1 MIMIKGI
8 FSRFLNPNQRAFKE
22 VEPLV
27 DEILAKEDE
36 YKDKDIK
43 VMREQVETI
52 RKELKELID
61 TIPPMA
67 RMPLAN
73 EEFKKYDSTEKK
85 IRDLL
90 QSNVVD
96 FFAMLREINRRKLGK
111 PHYPVQLKAATILAK
126 GHSLTELRTGEGKT
140 QVFHLPAALYGLTGR
155 GSHVITVNDYLARR
169 DGEYA
174 GHAFADLGI
183 SVGVIT
189 PQASYKFV
197 PDDQLKATKGADAQ
211 KERDNLDISK
221 LSDMKG
227 INLIECSKKEAYEQ
241 DVLYATNNE
250 VGFDYLRDNM
260 VFDIEE
266 RVQKELY
273 FCIVDE
279 ADSILID
286 EARTP
291 LIISAPAEA
300 SNDLYEKFAK
310 VVKNLKVDKHYNVDE
325 KVRSVTL
332 TDEGVEYVENL
343 LGVKNLWEDYRLAHH
358 LDNALKAE
366 VLYRVDD
373 DYLIKDGEILIVD
386 EFTGR
391 VLAGRRY
398 SEGLHQ
404 AIEAKESVEIKRES
418 KTMAT
423 ITFQNYFKLYKILSG
438 GSGTILTEAEEFYKI
453 YNLDSFEI
461 PTNQP
466 IIREDLTDKVYKD
479 RKAKFNAVAEA
490 IVEIHKTG
498 QPILVGTASIEDSE
512 YLSGILDKKNVEH
525 EVLNAKFHERE
536 ASIVANAGLKNAVT
550 VATNMAGRGTDIPLG
565 EGVTDLGGLYIIGTQ
580 RHEAR
585 RVDNQLRGRGGRQGD
600 PGITQFYT
608 ALDDEIMR
616 IQGGEI
622 VSKLMTA
629 TKLPDDMPIE
639 SKIIGR
645 SIETAQKK
653 MEGAHFD
660 TRKRVVDYDNVINQQ
675 REIFYLRRL
684 NILSLSADALNKDEK
699 EKSKEALETIR
710 LKIKDL
716 LTQEVEFLIN
726 EHFIEQRE
734 DKIDKIKLINDFA
747 DLAVDRDIIKSYE
760 KVSGTKL
767 AKKELTG
774 LESEFEKIGIAK
786 IKKILTDTV
795 DDLVE
800 TKFKDFDEALPEI
813 YKIVNLQI
821 MDQLWTD
828 HLDAM
833 GDLREGIGLRG
844 YAQRDPLVE
853 YKNEAYQLF
862 EKFINSINSQFAR
875 RILKIRAVAKPKEVK
890 KMETNS
896 DEIDEVSN
904 ETREMDTS
912 APKVNIQNSRV
923 LRELE
928 QAARKNLQTND
939 TTVGNTQ
946 SNKHIIKRNDPC
958 PCGSGLKYKKCGLI
972 NSPKHKGS

>member
-1 MIMIKGI
+1 MIKGI
-8 FSRFLNPNQRAFKE
+8 FSRFLNPNQRALKD

-27 DEILAKEDE
+27 EEILAKEDE
-36 YKDKDIK
+36 YKDKSIED
-43 VMREQVETI
+43 MRKQVNVI
-52 RKELKELID
+52 REELKELID

-73 EEFKKYDSTEKK
+73 EEFKKYESTEKK

-174 GHAFADLGI
+174 GHAFSDLGI

-197 PDDQLKATKGADAQ
+197 PDDQLKATKGEDAQ
-211 KERDNLDISK
+211 KERDSLDISK

-227 INLIECSKKEAYEQ
+227 INLMECSKKEAYEQ

-366 VLYRVDD
+366 VLYKVDD

-404 AIEAKESVEIKRES
+404 AIEAKEGVEIKRES

-423 ITFQNYFKLYKILSG
+423 ITFQNYFKLYKVLSG

-461 PTNQP
+461 PTNKP

-479 RKAKFNAVAEA
+479 RKAKFNAVAES

-565 EGVTDLGGLYIIGTQ
+565 DGVTDLGGLYIIGTQ

-684 NILSLSADALNKDEK
+684 NLLSLSADALNKDDK
-699 EKSKEALETIR
+699 EKSKEALEAIK

-716 LTQEVEFLIN
+716 LNQEVEFLIN
-726 EHFIEQRE
+726 EHFLEQRE

-747 DLAVDRDIIKSYE
+747 DLAVDRDLINAYE
-760 KVSGTKL
+760 KVSETKL
-767 AKKELTG
+767 SKKDLKS
-774 LESEFEKIGIAK
+774 LEVEFEKIGIAK
-786 IKKILTDTV
+786 IKKILTDTI
-795 DDLVE
+795 DELLE
-800 TKFKDFDEALPEI
+800 TKFKEFDEALPEI

-875 RILKIRAVAKPKEVK
+875 RILKIRAVAKPKVEK
-890 KMETNS
+890 KMLTNS
-896 DEIDEVSN
+896 EEIDEVSN
-904 ETREMDTS
+904 ETREMETS
-912 APKVNIQNSRV
+912 APKINVQNNRV

-928 QAARKNLQTND
+928 QAARKNIQTND
-939 TTVGNTQ
+939 TSREETKV
-946 SNKHIIKRNDPC
+946 NKHVIGRNDPC

-972 NSPKHKGS
+972 NSPKHKV

>member
-1 MIMIKGI
+1 MIKGI
-8 FSRFLNPNQRAFKE
+8 FSRFLNPNQRAIKE

-27 DEILAKEDE
+27 EEILAKEEE

-43 VMREQVETI
+43 EMRKMVNQM
-52 RKELKELID
+52 RKELKDLID

-85 IRDLL
+85 IRELL

-183 SVGVIT
+183 TVGVIT

-197 PDDQLKATKGADAQ
+197 PDEELKATKGESAQ
-211 KERDNLDISK
+211 KERDELDISK

-227 INLIECSKKEAYEQ
+227 VNLIECSKKEAYQQ

-266 RVQKELY
+266 RVQTELY

-300 SNDLYEKFAK
+300 SNDLYEKFAQ
-310 VVKNLKVDKHYNVDE
+310 VVKKLTLDKHYNVDE

-332 TDEGVEYVENL
+332 TDEGVEYVEKL
-343 LGVKNLWEDYRLAHH
+343 LGVQNLWEDYRLAHH

-366 VLYRVDD
+366 VLYKVDD

-404 AIEAKESVEIKRES
+404 AIEAKEGVEIKRES

-438 GSGTILTEAEEFYKI
+438 GSGTILTEAEEFFKI
-453 YNLDSFEI
+453 YNLDSYEI
-461 PTNQP
+461 PTNKP

-479 RKAKFNAVAEA
+479 RKAKFNAVAQA
-490 IVEIHKTG
+490 ISEIHKTG
-498 QPILVGTASIEDSE
+498 QPVLVGTASIEDSE
-512 YLSGILDKKNVEH
+512 YLSGILDKKNIEH

-536 ASIVANAGLKNAVT
+536 ASIVAKAGLKDAVT

-565 EGVTDLGGLYIIGTQ
+565 DGVTDLGGLYIIGTQ

-684 NILSLSADALNKDEK
+684 NLLSLSADALNKDEK
-699 EKSKEALETIR
+699 EKSKEAIETIK

-716 LTQEVEFLIN
+716 LNQEVEFLIN
-726 EHFIEQRE
+726 EHFLEQRE

-747 DLAVDRDIIKSYE
+747 DLAVDRDLISSYE
-760 KVSGTKL
+760 KVSETKL
-767 AKKELTG
+767 SKKDLKS
-774 LESEFEKIGIAK
+774 LEIEFEKIGIAK
-786 IKKILTDTV
+786 IKKILTDTI
-795 DDLVE
+795 DDLIE
-800 TKFKDFDEALPEI
+800 TKFKEFDEALPEI

-875 RILKIRAVAKPKEVK
+875 RILKIRAVAKPREEK

-896 DEIDEVSN
+896 EEIDEISN
-904 ETREMDTS
+904 ESREMEAST
-912 APKVNIQNSRV
+912 PKMNVQNSRV

-928 QAARKNLQTND
+928 QAARKNIQTND
-939 TTVGNTQ
+939 TAQEVTKV
-946 SNKHIIKRNDPC
+946 NKHVIGRNDPC

-972 NSPKHKGS
+972 HSPKHRV

>member
-1 MIMIKGI
+1 MIKGI
-8 FSRFLNPNQRAFKE
+8 FSRFLNPNQRAIKE

-27 DEILAKEDE
+27 EEILAKEDE
-36 YKDKDIK
+36 YKDKDISE
-43 VMREQVETI
+43 MRKQVEVI
-52 RKELKELID
+52 RAELKELID

-73 EEFKKYDSTEKK
+73 EEFKKYESTEKK

-174 GHAFADLGI
+174 GHAFSDLGI

-197 PDDQLKATKGADAQ
+197 PDDQLKATKGEDAQ
-211 KERDNLDISK
+211 KERDSLDISK

-227 INLIECSKKEAYEQ
+227 INLMECSKKEAYEQ

-366 VLYRVDD
+366 VLYKVDD

-404 AIEAKESVEIKRES
+404 AIEAKEGVEIKRES

-423 ITFQNYFKLYKILSG
+423 ITFQNYFKLYKVLSG

-461 PTNQP
+461 PTNKP

-479 RKAKFNAVAEA
+479 RKAKFNAVAES

-565 EGVTDLGGLYIIGTQ
+565 DGVTDLGGLYIIGTQ

-684 NILSLSADALNKDEK
+684 NLLSLSADALNKDDK
-699 EKSKEALETIR
+699 EKSKEALEAIK

-716 LTQEVEFLIN
+716 LNQEVEFLIN
-726 EHFIEQRE
+726 EHFLEQRE

-747 DLAVDRDIIKSYE
+747 DLAVDRDLINAYE
-760 KVSGTKL
+760 KVSETKL
-767 AKKELTG
+767 SKKDLKS
-774 LESEFEKIGIAK
+774 LEVEFEKIGIAK
-786 IKKILTDTV
+786 IKKILTDTI
-795 DDLVE
+795 DELLE
-800 TKFKDFDEALPEI
+800 TKFKEFDEALPEI

-875 RILKIRAVAKPKEVK
+875 RILKIRAVAKPREEK
-890 KMETNS
+890 KMLTNS
-896 DEIDEVSN
+896 EEIDEVSN
-904 ETREMDTS
+904 ETREMETS
-912 APKVNIQNSRV
+912 APKINVQNNRV

-928 QAARKNLQTND
+928 QAARKNIQTND
-939 TTVGNTQ
+939 TSREETKV
-946 SNKHIIKRNDPC
+946 NKHVIGRNDPC

-972 NSPKHKGS
+972 NSPKHKV

>member
-1 MIMIKGI
+1 MKKF
-8 FSRFLNPNQRAFKE
+8 FSKLFNPNIKAIKI
-22 VEPLV
+22 VEPVVQNVLNN
-27 DEILAKEDE
+27 EEE
-36 YKDKDIK
+36 YKGKSIEEMAERIK
-43 VMREQVETI
+43 EI
-52 RKELKELID
+52 RAELKEDID
-61 TIPPMA
+61 KIPAMA

-73 EEFKKYDSTEKK
+73 EEYKKYADIDKK
-85 IRDLL
+85 IQSKL
-90 QSNVVD
+90 QTHVVEV
-96 FFAMLREINRRKLGK
+96 FSILRELNRRKLGK
-111 PHYPVQLKAATILAK
+111 PHYPVQLTAAAILAK

-174 GHAFADLGI
+174 GHAFSDVGI

-197 PDDQLKATKGADAQ
+197 PDKELKAVKGEEAHNDRQ
-211 KERDNLDISK
+211 KLDVSK

-227 INLIECSKKEAYEQ
+227 INLIECPKKEAYEQ

-260 VFDIEE
+260 VYNIEE

-300 SNDLYEKFAK
+300 SNDLYQQFATI
-310 VVKNLKVDKHYNVDE
+310 VKKLKIEQHFNVDE
-325 KVRSVTL
+325 KTRSVTL
-332 TDEGVEYVENL
+332 TDEGVDYVEKL
-343 LGVKNLWEDYRLAHH
+343 MGVKNLWEDYRLAHH

-366 VLYRVDD
+366 VLYKKDD
-373 DYLIKDGEILIVD
+373 EYLIKDGEVLIVD

-404 AIEAKESVEIKRES
+404 AIEAKEGVEIKRES

-423 ITFQNYFKLYKILSG
+423 ITFQNYFKLYKVLTG
-438 GSGTILTEAEEFYKI
+438 GSGTIMTEAEEFYKI
-453 YNLDSFEI
+453 YGLDSFEI
-461 PTNQP
+461 PTNRD
-466 IIREDLTDKVYKD
+466 IIREDKTDKVYKN
-479 RKAKFNAVAEA
+479 RKSKFDAVAN
-490 IVEIHKTG
+490 EIEEINKNG

-512 YLSGILDKKNVEH
+512 YLSGILDKKKIEH
-525 EVLNAKFHERE
+525 EVLNAKFHDRE
-536 ASIVANAGLKNAVT
+536 AAIVAKAGEKDAVT

-565 EGVTDLGGLYIIGTQ
+565 DGVKELGGLYIIGTQ

-600 PGITQFYT
+600 PGVTQFFT

-616 IQGGEI
+616 IQDGEV
-622 VSKLMTA
+622 VSRLMTA
-629 TKLPDDMPIE
+629 TRLPDDMPIE

-645 SIETAQKK
+645 SIENAQKK
-653 MEGAHFD
+653 MEGSHFD
-660 TRKRVVDYDNVINQQ
+660 MRKRVVDYDNVINQQ

-684 NILSLSADALNKDEK
+684 NILKLSEEALDHEDIELK
-699 EKSKEALETIR
+699 EKATEEMKAKIIEMLE
-710 LKIKDL
+710 D
-716 LTQEVEFLIN
+716 EVEN
-726 EHFIEQRE
+726 MVNDHFIESRE
-734 DKIDKIKLINDFA
+734 DSIDREKLINDFA
-747 DLAVDRDIIKSYE
+747 DLAVDSDLISAFQKVYKDKIKENTKIKS
-760 KVSGTKL
+760 L
-767 AKKELTG
+767 QD
-774 LESEFEKIGIAK
+774 IGQVIAK
-786 IKKILTDTV
+786 HSIDEIKEM
-795 DDLVE
+795 LVE
-800 TKFKDFDEALPEI
+800 TIASLFEQKVGEYKEALPEI
-813 YKIVNLQI
+813 YKIVSLQI

-853 YKNEAYQLF
+853 YKNEAFVTF
-862 EKFINSINSQFAR
+862 EKFISSINSQFAR
-875 RILKIRAVAKPKEVK
+875 RILKIRAVSKAPEPKK
-890 KMETNS
+890 LKTNT
-896 DEIDEVSN
+896 DEIDDISEG
-904 ETREMDTS
+904 TREMATE
-912 APKVNIQNSRV
+912 KVLNVLKSKVQKNQNLST
-923 LRELE
+923 
-928 QAARKNLQTND
+928 NLGERTA
-939 TTVGNTQ
+939 TKIK
-946 SNKHIIKRNDPC
+946 KHEIGRNEPC

-972 NSPKHKGS
+972 NSPKHKV

>member
-1 MIMIKGI
+1 MIKGI
-8 FSRFLNPNQRAFKE
+8 FSRFLNPNQRALKD

-27 DEILAKEDE
+27 EEILAKEDE
-36 YKDKDIK
+36 YKDKSIED
-43 VMREQVETI
+43 MRKQVNVI
-52 RKELKELID
+52 REELKELID
-61 TIPPMA
+61 TIPAMA

-73 EEFKKYDSTEKK
+73 EEFKKYESTEKK
-85 IRDLL
+85 IQDLL

-174 GHAFADLGI
+174 GHAFSDLGI

-189 PQASYKFV
+189 PQASYKFI
-197 PDDQLKATKGADAQ
+197 PDDQLKATKGEDAQ

-227 INLIECSKKEAYEQ
+227 INLMECSKKEAYEQ

-366 VLYRVDD
+366 VLYKVDD

-404 AIEAKESVEIKRES
+404 AIEAKEGVEIKRES

-423 ITFQNYFKLYKILSG
+423 ITFQNYFKLYKVLSG

-461 PTNQP
+461 PTNKP

-479 RKAKFNAVAEA
+479 RKAKFNAVAES

-565 EGVTDLGGLYIIGTQ
+565 DGVTDLGGLYIIGTQ

-684 NILSLSADALNKDEK
+684 NLLSLSADALNKDDK
-699 EKSKEALETIR
+699 EKSKEALEAIK

-716 LTQEVEFLIN
+716 LNQEVEFLIN
-726 EHFIEQRE
+726 EHFLEQRE

-747 DLAVDRDIIKSYE
+747 DLAVDRDLINAYE
-760 KVSGTKL
+760 KVSETKL
-767 AKKELTG
+767 SKKDLKS
-774 LESEFEKIGIAK
+774 LEVEFEKIGIAK
-786 IKKILTDTV
+786 IKKILTDTI
-795 DDLVE
+795 DELLE
-800 TKFKDFDEALPEI
+800 TKFKEFDEALPEI

-875 RILKIRAVAKPKEVK
+875 RILKIRAVAKPREEK

-896 DEIDEVSN
+896 EEIDEISN
-904 ETREMDTS
+904 ETREMEAS
-912 APKVNIQNSRV
+912 APKVNVQNSRV

-928 QAARKNLQTND
+928 QAARKNIQTND
-939 TTVGNTQ
+939 TSREETKV
-946 SNKHIIKRNDPC
+946 NKHVIGRNDPC

-972 NSPKHKGS
+972 NSPKHNL

>member
-1 MIMIKGI
+1 MIKGI
-8 FSRFLNPNQRAFKE
+8 FSRFLNPNQRALKD

-27 DEILAKEDE
+27 EEILAKEDE
-36 YKDKDIK
+36 YKDKSIED
-43 VMREQVETI
+43 MRKQVNVI
-52 RKELKELID
+52 REELKELID
-61 TIPPMA
+61 TIPAMA

-73 EEFKKYDSTEKK
+73 EEFKKYESTEKK
-85 IRDLL
+85 VRDLL

-174 GHAFADLGI
+174 GHAFSDLGI

-189 PQASYKFV
+189 PQASYKFI
-197 PDDQLKATKGADAQ
+197 PDDQLKATKGEDAQ

-227 INLIECSKKEAYEQ
+227 INLMECSKKEAYEQ

-366 VLYRVDD
+366 VLYKVDD

-404 AIEAKESVEIKRES
+404 AIEAKEGVEIKRES

-423 ITFQNYFKLYKILSG
+423 ITFQNYFKLYKVLSG

-461 PTNQP
+461 PTNKP

-479 RKAKFNAVAEA
+479 RKAKFNAVAES

-565 EGVTDLGGLYIIGTQ
+565 DGVTDLGGLYIIGTQ

-684 NILSLSADALNKDEK
+684 NLLSLSADALNKDNK
-699 EKSKEALETIR
+699 EKSKEALEAIK

-716 LTQEVEFLIN
+716 LNQEVEFLIN
-726 EHFIEQRE
+726 EHFLEQRE

-747 DLAVDRDIIKSYE
+747 DLAVDRDLINAYE
-760 KVSGTKL
+760 KVSETKL
-767 AKKELTG
+767 SKKDLKS
-774 LESEFEKIGIAK
+774 LEVEFEKIGIAK
-786 IKKILTDTV
+786 IKKILTDTI
-795 DDLVE
+795 DELLE
-800 TKFKDFDEALPEI
+800 TKFKEFDEALPEI

-875 RILKIRAVAKPKEVK
+875 RILKIRAVAKPREEK

-896 DEIDEVSN
+896 EEIDEISN
-904 ETREMDTS
+904 ETREMEAS
-912 APKVNIQNSRV
+912 APKVNVQNSRV

-928 QAARKNLQTND
+928 QAARKNIQTND
-939 TTVGNTQ
+939 TSREETKV
-946 SNKHIIKRNDPC
+946 NKHVIGRNDPC

-972 NSPKHKGS
+972 NSPKHKL

>member
-1 MIMIKGI
+1 MKGF
-8 FSRFLNPNQRAFKE
+8 FSRFFNPNQNAIKKVAPT
-22 VEPLV
+22 VEQ
-27 DEILAKEDE
+27 ILAKESY
-36 YKDKDIK
+36 YKESSVEDMSKQVSK
-43 VMREQVETI
+43 MRE
-52 RKELKELID
+52 ELRGYID
-61 TIPPMA
+61 KIPVMA
-67 RMPLAN
+67 RMPLAT
-73 EEFKKYDSTEKK
+73 EEFKKYEDIEKQVHEK
-85 IRDLL
+85 L
-90 QSNVVD
+90 QSFVVD
-96 FFAMLREINRRKLGK
+96 LFAILREINRRKLGK
-111 PHYPVQLKAATILAK
+111 PHYSVQLTAATILAK

-174 GHAFADLGI
+174 GHAFSDIGI

-189 PQASYKFV
+189 PQASYKFI
-197 PDDQLKATKGADAQ
+197 PDNELKATKGEDAY
-211 KERDNLDISK
+211 KERQSLDISK

-227 INLIECSKKEAYEQ
+227 VNLIECPKKEAYQQ

-266 RVQKELY
+266 RVQTELY

-300 SNDLYEKFAK
+300 SNDLYQQFA
-310 VVKNLKVDKHYNVDE
+310 VIVKKLKVEKDFNIDE

-332 TDEGVEYVENL
+332 TDEGVDRVEKL
-343 LGVKNLWEDYRLAHH
+343 MGVKNLWEDYRLAHH

-366 VLYRVDD
+366 VLYKRDD
-373 DYLIKDGEILIVD
+373 DYLIKDGEVLIVD

-391 VLAGRRY
+391 VLEGRRY

-404 AIEAKESVEIKRES
+404 AIEAKEGVEIKRES

-423 ITFQNYFKLYKILSG
+423 ITFQNYFKLYKVLSG

-453 YNLDSFEI
+453 YGLDSFEI
-461 PTNQP
+461 PTNKP
-466 IIREDLTDKVYKD
+466 IIREDKTDKVYKN
-479 RKAKFNAVAEA
+479 RQSKFNAVTE
-490 IVEIHKTG
+490 EIKETHKTG

-512 YLSGILDKKNVEH
+512 YLSGLLDKQGVEH
-525 EVLNAKFHERE
+525 EVLNAKFHDRE
-536 ASIVANAGLKNAVT
+536 AVIVAKAGLKDSVT

-565 EGVTDLGGLYIIGTQ
+565 DGVTDLGGLFIIGTQ

-600 PGITQFYT
+600 PGITQFFT

-616 IQGGEI
+616 IQGGDV
-622 VSKLMTA
+622 VSKLMTM

-639 SKIIGR
+639 SKIIGK

-660 TRKRVVDYDNVINQQ
+660 MRKRVVDYDNVINQQ

-684 NILSLSADALNKDEK
+684 NILKLSTDALNKNDE
-699 EKSKEALETIR
+699 ELRNETLDVIKD
-710 LKIKDL
+710 KIKIL
-716 LTQEVEFLIN
+716 LDQEVEYIVN
-726 EHFIEQRE
+726 EHFLEQRE
-734 DKIDKIKLINDFA
+734 DNIDREKLLNDFA
-747 DLAVDRDIIKSYE
+747 DLAEDSDLLTAYNKITKSKLPKNDISKLLPEIRNKGIDEIKQLLKQIIQE
-760 KVSGTKL
+760 VL
-767 AKKELTG
+767 VKKI
-774 LESEFEKIGIAK
+774 SEF
-786 IKKILTDTV
+786 T
-795 DDLVE
+795 
-800 TKFKDFDEALPEI
+800 EALPEI

-828 HLDAM
+828 HLDAI

-853 YKNEAYQLF
+853 YKNEAF
-862 EKFINSINSQFAR
+862 IIFDKFINSINSQFAR
-875 RILKIRAVAKPKEVK
+875 RILKIRTVAKPRQIENTKQK
-890 KMETNS
+890 TNTE
-896 DEIDEVSN
+896 EIDDIS
-904 ETREMDTS
+904 TGDREMQ
-912 APKVNIQNSRV
+912 PNP
-923 LRELE
+923 E
-928 QAARKNLQTND
+928 QILNNLKQATQRQLQTNIGEKER
-939 TTVGNTQ
+939 TKV
-946 SNKHIIKRNDPC
+946 NKHVIRRNDPC

-972 NSPKHKGS
+972 NSPKHRV

>member
-1 MIMIKGI
+1 MIKGI
-8 FSRFLNPNQRAFKE
+8 FSRFLNPNQRALKD

-27 DEILAKEDE
+27 EEILAKEDE
-36 YKDKDIK
+36 YKDKSIED
-43 VMREQVETI
+43 MRKQVNVI
-52 RKELKELID
+52 REELKELID
-61 TIPPMA
+61 TIPAMA

-73 EEFKKYDSTEKK
+73 EEFKKYESTEKK
-85 IRDLL
+85 VRDLL

-174 GHAFADLGI
+174 GHAFSDLGI

-189 PQASYKFV
+189 PQASYKFI
-197 PDDQLKATKGADAQ
+197 PDDQLKATKGEDAQ

-227 INLIECSKKEAYEQ
+227 INLMECSKKEAYEQ

-366 VLYRVDD
+366 VLYKVDD

-404 AIEAKESVEIKRES
+404 AIEAKEGVEIKRES

-423 ITFQNYFKLYKILSG
+423 ITFQNYFKLYKVLSG

-461 PTNQP
+461 PTNKP

-479 RKAKFNAVAEA
+479 RKAKFNAVAES

-565 EGVTDLGGLYIIGTQ
+565 DGVTDLGGLYIIGTQ

-684 NILSLSADALNKDEK
+684 NLLSLSADALNKDDK
-699 EKSKEALETIR
+699 EKSKEALEAIK

-716 LTQEVEFLIN
+716 LNQEVEFLIN
-726 EHFIEQRE
+726 EHFLEQRE

-747 DLAVDRDIIKSYE
+747 DLAVDRDLINAYE
-760 KVSGTKL
+760 KVSETKL
-767 AKKELTG
+767 SKKDLKS
-774 LESEFEKIGIAK
+774 LEVEFEKIGIAK
-786 IKKILTDTV
+786 IKKILTDTI
-795 DDLVE
+795 DELLE
-800 TKFKDFDEALPEI
+800 TKFKEFDEALPEI

-875 RILKIRAVAKPKEVK
+875 RILKIRAVAKPREEK

-896 DEIDEVSN
+896 EEIDEISN
-904 ETREMDTS
+904 ETREMEAS
-912 APKVNIQNSRV
+912 APKVNVQNSRV
-923 LRELE
+923 LRELV
-928 QAARKNLQTND
+928 QAARKNIQTND
-939 TTVGNTQ
+939 TSREETKV
-946 SNKHIIKRNDPC
+946 NKHVIGRNDPC

-972 NSPKHKGS
+972 NSPKHKL

>member
-1 MIMIKGI
+1 MKGI
-8 FSRFLNPNQRAFKE
+8 FSRFLNPNQGAIKK
-22 VEPLV
+22 VEPTV
-27 DEILAKEDE
+27 EQILSKESH
-36 YKDKDIK
+36 YKDISVEEMSKQ
-43 VMREQVETI
+43 VAAMRE
-52 RKELKELID
+52 ELKEYIEK
-61 TIPPMA
+61 IPVMA

-73 EEFKKYDSTEKK
+73 EEFKKYEHIEKQIHEK
-85 IRDLL
+85 L
-90 QSNVVD
+90 QSFVVD
-96 FFAMLREINRRKLGK
+96 LFAILREINRRKLGK
-111 PHYPVQLKAATILAK
+111 PHYPVQLTAAAILAK

-174 GHAFADLGI
+174 GHAFSDIGI

-197 PDDQLKATKGADAQ
+197 PDSELKATKGEDAYA
-211 KERDNLDISK
+211 ERQTLDISR

-227 INLIECSKKEAYEQ
+227 VNLVECPKKEAYQQ

-266 RVQKELY
+266 RVQTELY

-300 SNDLYEKFAK
+300 SNDLYQQFAS
-310 VVKNLKVDKHYNVDE
+310 VVKKLKIEKDFNVDE

-332 TDEGVEYVENL
+332 TDEGVDRVEKL
-343 LGVKNLWEDYRLAHH
+343 MGVKNLWEDYRLAHH

-366 VLYRVDD
+366 VLYKKDD
-373 DYLIKDGEILIVD
+373 DYLIKDGEVLIVD

-404 AIEAKESVEIKRES
+404 AIEAKEGVEIKRES

-423 ITFQNYFKLYKILSG
+423 ITFQNYFKLYKVLSG

-453 YNLDSFEI
+453 YGLDSFEI
-461 PTNQP
+461 PTNKS
-466 IIREDLTDKVYKD
+466 IIREDKTDKVYKT
-479 RKAKFNAVAEA
+479 RVAKFNAVTE
-490 IVEIHKTG
+490 EIEETHKTG

-512 YLSGILDKKNVEH
+512 YLSGLLDKKGIEH
-525 EVLNAKFHERE
+525 EVLNAKFHDRE
-536 ASIVANAGLKNAVT
+536 AAIVAKAGAKDAVT
-550 VATNMAGRGTDIPLG
+550 VATNMAGRGTDIPL
-565 EGVTDLGGLYIIGTQ
+565 EDGVTDLGGLFIIGTQ

-600 PGITQFYT
+600 PGVTQFFT

-616 IQGGEI
+616 IQGGEV

-629 TKLPDDMPIE
+629 TRLPDDMPIE

-660 TRKRVVDYDNVINQQ
+660 MRKRVVDYDNVINQQ

-684 NILSLSADALNKDEK
+684 NILKLSADALNKDDEK
-699 EKSKEALETIR
+699 LRGEALETIKN
-710 LKIKDL
+710 KIEKL
-716 LTQEVEFLIN
+716 LEQEVEYIVN
-726 EHFIEQRE
+726 EHFLEQRE
-734 DKIDKIKLINDFA
+734 DSIDREKLVNDFA
-747 DLAVDRDIIKSYE
+747 DLAVDSDLIAAFNKVADKKLHKNDIAKLLPEIQNMGIDEIKQVFKQTVKEVFSE
-760 KVSGTKL
+760 KVG
-767 AKKELTG
+767 
-774 LESEFEKIGIAK
+774 EFK
-786 IKKILTDTV
+786 
-795 DDLVE
+795 
-800 TKFKDFDEALPEI
+800 EALPEI

-828 HLDAM
+828 HLDAI

-853 YKNEAYQLF
+853 YKNEAF
-862 EKFINSINSQFAR
+862 VIFDKFINSINSQFAR
-875 RILKIRAVAKPKEVK
+875 RILKIRAVAKPREITK
-890 KMETNS
+890 KVETNT
-896 DEIDEVSN
+896 DEIDDIS
-904 ETREMDTS
+904 TGDREMQ
-912 APKVNIQNSRV
+912 PEKV
-923 LRELE
+923 LE
-928 QAARKNLQTND
+928 NLKQAAQKQLQTNS
-939 TTVGNTQ
+939 TEKEKTKV
-946 SNKHIIKRNDPC
+946 NKHVIRRNDPC

-972 NSPKHKGS
+972 NSPKHRV

>member
-1 MIMIKGI
+1 MIKGI
-8 FSRFLNPNQRAFKE
+8 FSRFLNPNQRAIKE

-27 DEILAKEDE
+27 EEILAKEDE
-36 YKDKDIK
+36 YKDKDISE
-43 VMREQVETI
+43 MRKQVEVI
-52 RKELKELID
+52 RAELKELID

-73 EEFKKYDSTEKK
+73 EEFKKYDTTEKK
-85 IRDLL
+85 VRDLL

-174 GHAFADLGI
+174 GHAFSDLGI

-197 PDDQLKATKGADAQ
+197 PDDQLKATKGEDAK
-211 KERDNLDISK
+211 KERDSLDISK

-227 INLIECSKKEAYEQ
+227 VNLMECSKKEAYEQ

-366 VLYRVDD
+366 VLYKVDD

-404 AIEAKESVEIKRES
+404 AIEAKEGVEIKRES

-453 YNLDSFEI
+453 YNLDSYEI

-490 IVEIHKTG
+490 ITEIHKSG
-498 QPILVGTASIEDSE
+498 QPVLVGTASIEDSE

-536 ASIVANAGLKNAVT
+536 ASIVANAGLKDAVT

-684 NILSLSADALNKDEK
+684 NLLSLSADALNKDDK
-699 EKSKEALETIR
+699 EKSKEALDTIK

-716 LTQEVEFLIN
+716 LNQEVEFIIN
-726 EHFIEQRE
+726 EHFLEQRE

-747 DLAVDRDIIKSYE
+747 DLAVDRDLIKSYE
-760 KVSGTKL
+760 KVSETKL
-767 AKKELTG
+767 SNKDLKS
-774 LESEFEKIGIAK
+774 LEVEFEKVGIAK
-786 IKKILTDTV
+786 IKRILTDTI
-795 DDLVE
+795 DDLLE
-800 TKFKDFDEALPEI
+800 TKYKEFDEALPEI

-875 RILKIRAVAKPKEVK
+875 RILKIRAVAKPREEK

-896 DEIDEVSN
+896 EEIDEISN
-904 ETREMDTS
+904 ETREMEAS
-912 APKVNIQNSRV
+912 APKVNVQNNRV

-928 QAARKNLQTND
+928 QAARKNIQTND
-939 TTVGNTQ
+939 TSREETKV
-946 SNKHIIKRNDPC
+946 NKHVIGRNDPC

-972 NSPKHKGS
+972 NSPKHKV

>member
-1 MIMIKGI
+1 MKGF
-8 FSRFLNPNQRAFKE
+8 FSRFFNPNQNAIKKVTPTVEQILSKE
-22 VEPLV
+22 SYYKESSVEDMSKQV
-27 DEILAKEDE
+27 SK
-36 YKDKDIK
+36 
-43 VMREQVETI
+43 MRG
-52 RKELKELID
+52 ELKEYID
-61 TIPPMA
+61 KIPVMA
-67 RMPLAN
+67 RMPLAT
-73 EEFKKYDSTEKK
+73 EEFKKYEDIEKQVHEK
-85 IRDLL
+85 L
-90 QSNVVD
+90 QSFVVD
-96 FFAMLREINRRKLGK
+96 LFAILREINRRKLGK
-111 PHYPVQLKAATILAK
+111 PHYPVQLTAATILAK

-174 GHAFADLGI
+174 GHAFSDIGI

-197 PDDQLKATKGADAQ
+197 PDNELKATKGEDAY
-211 KERDNLDISK
+211 KERQSLDISK

-227 INLIECSKKEAYEQ
+227 INLIECPKKEAYQQ

-266 RVQKELY
+266 RVQTELY

-300 SNDLYEKFAK
+300 SNDLYQQFA
-310 VVKNLKVDKHYNVDE
+310 VIVKKLKVEKDFNIDE

-332 TDEGVEYVENL
+332 TDEGVDRVEKL
-343 LGVKNLWEDYRLAHH
+343 MGVKNLWEDYRLAHH

-366 VLYRVDD
+366 VLYKKDD
-373 DYLIKDGEILIVD
+373 DYLIKDGEVLIVD

-391 VLAGRRY
+391 VLEGRRY

-404 AIEAKESVEIKRES
+404 AIEAKEGVEIKRES

-423 ITFQNYFKLYKILSG
+423 ITFQNYFKLYKVLSG

-453 YNLDSFEI
+453 YGLDSFEI
-461 PTNQP
+461 PTNKP
-466 IIREDLTDKVYKD
+466 IIREDKTDKVYKN
-479 RKAKFNAVAEA
+479 RQSKFNAVTE
-490 IVEIHKTG
+490 EIKETHKTG
-498 QPILVGTASIEDSE
+498 QPILIGTASIEDSE
-512 YLSGILDKKNVEH
+512 YLSGLLDKQGVEH
-525 EVLNAKFHERE
+525 EVLNAKFHDRE
-536 ASIVANAGLKNAVT
+536 AVIVAKAGLKNSVT

-565 EGVTDLGGLYIIGTQ
+565 DGVTDLGGLFIIGTQ

-600 PGITQFYT
+600 PGITQFFT

-616 IQGGEI
+616 IQGGDV
-622 VSKLMTA
+622 VSKLMTM

-639 SKIIGR
+639 SKIIGK

-660 TRKRVVDYDNVINQQ
+660 MRKRVVDYDNVINQQ

-684 NILSLSADALNKDEK
+684 NILKLSTDALNKNDEK
-699 EKSKEALETIR
+699 LRNETLDIIKD
-710 LKIKDL
+710 KIKIL
-716 LTQEVEFLIN
+716 LDQEVEYIVN
-726 EHFIEQRE
+726 EHFLEQRE
-734 DKIDKIKLINDFA
+734 DNIDREKLLNDFA
-747 DLAVDRDIIKSYE
+747 DLADDSELLTVYNKITKAKLPKNDISKLLPEIQNMGIDEIKQLFKQIIQE
-760 KVSGTKL
+760 VL
-767 AKKELTG
+767 V
-774 LESEFEKIGIAK
+774 
-786 IKKILTDTV
+786 KKIN
-795 DDLVE
+795 E
-800 TKFKDFDEALPEI
+800 FKEVLPEI

-828 HLDAM
+828 HLDAI

-853 YKNEAYQLF
+853 YKNEAF
-862 EKFINSINSQFAR
+862 IIFDKFINSINSQFAR
-875 RILKIRAVAKPKEVK
+875 RILKIRTIAKPRQIENTKQK
-890 KMETNS
+890 TNTE
-896 DEIDEVSN
+896 EIDDIS
-904 ETREMDTS
+904 TGDREMQ
-912 APKVNIQNSRV
+912 PNPEQV
-923 LRELE
+923 LNNLK
-928 QAARKNLQTND
+928 QATQRQLQTNIGEKEK
-939 TTVGNTQ
+939 TKV
-946 SNKHIIKRNDPC
+946 NKHIIGRNDPC

-972 NSPKHKGS
+972 NSPKHRV

>member
-1 MIMIKGI
+1 MIKGI
-8 FSRFLNPNQRAFKE
+8 FSRFLNPNQRAIKQ

-27 DEILAKEDE
+27 DEILVKEDE
-36 YKDKDIK
+36 YKNKDIDE
-43 VMREQVETI
+43 MRKQVEQMRTEI
-52 RKELKELID
+52 KKLID

-73 EEFKKYDSTEKK
+73 EEFKKYDAIEKQ

-90 QSNVVD
+90 QSYVID
-96 FFAMLREINRRKLGK
+96 LFAILREVNRRKLGK

-183 SVGVIT
+183 SVGIIT

-197 PDDQLKATKGADAQ
+197 PDDQLKATKGVDAQ
-211 KERDNLDISK
+211 KERENLDISK

-227 INLIECSKKEAYEQ
+227 VNLVECTKKEAYQQ

-300 SNDLYEKFAK
+300 SNDLYEKFAQI
-310 VVKNLKVDKHYNVDE
+310 VKNLKVDKHYNVDE

-332 TDEGVEYVENL
+332 TDEGVEYVEKL
-343 LGVKNLWEDYRLAHH
+343 LGVQNLWEDYRLAHH

-366 VLYRVDD
+366 VLYKVDD

-479 RKAKFNAVAEA
+479 KKAKFNAVSEA
-490 IVEIHKTG
+490 IAEIHKTG
-498 QPILVGTASIEDSE
+498 QPILIGTASIEDSE
-512 YLSGILDKKNVEH
+512 YLSGILDKKNIEH

-684 NILSLSADALNKDEK
+684 NLLSLSADALNKDDK
-699 EKSKEALETIR
+699 EKSKEALDTIK

-716 LTQEVEFLIN
+716 LNQEVEFLIN
-726 EHFIEQRE
+726 EHFLEQRE

-747 DLAVDRDIIKSYE
+747 DLAVDRDLIKSYE
-760 KVSGTKL
+760 K
-767 AKKELTG
+767 
-774 LESEFEKIGIAK
+774 ESELNED
-786 IKKILTDTV
+786 IK
-795 DDLVE
+795 
-800 TKFKDFDEALPEI
+800 
-813 YKIVNLQI
+813 
-821 MDQLWTD
+821 
-828 HLDAM
+828 
-833 GDLREGIGLRG
+833 
-844 YAQRDPLVE
+844 
-853 YKNEAYQLF
+853 
-862 EKFINSINSQFAR
+862 
-875 RILKIRAVAKPKEVK
+875 
-890 KMETNS
+890 
-896 DEIDEVSN
+896 
-904 ETREMDTS
+904 
-912 APKVNIQNSRV
+912 
-923 LRELE
+923 
-928 QAARKNLQTND
+928 
-939 TTVGNTQ
+939 
-946 SNKHIIKRNDPC
+946 
-958 PCGSGLKYKKCGLI
+958 
-972 NSPKHKGS
+972 

>member
-1 MIMIKGI
+1 MFKNLFSSFLDSNQKAIK
-8 FSRFLNPNQRAFKE
+8 SVKPT
-22 VEPLV
+22 V
-27 DEILAKEDE
+27 DAILQLESE
-36 YKDKDIK
+36 YKDKSVEDLKDEILK
-43 VMREQVETI
+43 MRESLQKKV
-52 RKELKELID
+52 KQ
-61 TIPPMA
+61 IPSEA
-67 RMPLAN
+67 RMPLAR
-73 EEFKKYDSTEKK
+73 EEFTKFEAIDKEIYEE
-85 IRDLL
+85 L
-90 QSNVVD
+90 QSYTVK
-96 FFAMLREINRRKLGK
+96 FFAILREYNRRKLGK
-111 PHYPVQLKAATILAK
+111 PHYPVQLTAAAILAK

-183 SVGVIT
+183 SVGIIT

-197 PDDQLKATKGADAQ
+197 RDDELKATKGEEAA
-211 KERDNLDISK
+211 KERESLDIAK
-221 LSDMKG
+221 MSDMKG
-227 INLIECSKKEAYEQ
+227 VNLVEVEKKEAYLQ

-260 VFDIEE
+260 VFDIKE
-266 RVQKELY
+266 RVQTELY

-300 SNDLYEKFAK
+300 SNDLYQQFATI
-310 VVKNLKVDKHYNVDE
+310 VKKLKPDSHYNLDE
-325 KVRSVTL
+325 KTKSVTL
-332 TDEGVEYVENL
+332 TDEGVDYVEKMMK
-343 LGVKNLWEDYRLAHH
+343 VKNLWEDYRLAHH

-366 VLYRVDD
+366 VLYRIDD
-373 DYLIKDGEILIVD
+373 EYIVKDGEVLIVD

-391 VLAGRRY
+391 VLAGRRF

-404 AIEAKESVEIKRES
+404 AIEAKEGVEIKRES

-423 ITFQNYFKLYKILSG
+423 ITFQNYFKIYKILSG
-438 GSGTILTEAEEFYKI
+438 GSGTIMTEAEEFYKI
-453 YNLDSFEI
+453 YGLDSFEI
-461 PTNQP
+461 PTNKP
-466 IIREDLTDKVYKD
+466 IIREDKTDKVYKT
-479 RKAKFNAVAEA
+479 REAKFNAVKE
-490 IVEIHKTG
+490 EIERINKTG

-512 YLSGILDKKNVEH
+512 YLSGLLDKIGIEH

-536 ASIVANAGLKNAVT
+536 AVIVANAGAKGAVT

-600 PGITQFYT
+600 PGVTQFFT

-616 IQGGEI
+616 MQGGEV
-622 VSKLMTA
+622 VSKLMSA

-639 SKIIGR
+639 SRIIGR

-660 TRKRVVDYDNVINQQ
+660 IRKRIVDYDNVINQQ
-675 REIFYLRRL
+675 REIFYQRRFNL
-684 NILSLSADALNKDEK
+684 LLISDNASSDDINLTEK
-699 EKSKEALETIR
+699 TKKEIEEKIQQN
-710 LKIKDL
+710 L
-716 LTQEVEFLIN
+716 LTEVDYIVN
-726 EHFIEQRE
+726 EHFIETR
-734 DKIDKIKLINDFA
+734 DDDIDKEKVVNDFA
-747 DLAVDRDIIKSYE
+747 DLAVDQEIVGAYSTANNKNVKSIKDIESDLQSKGVNDVKDSLKNSISELVKT
-760 KVSGTKL
+760 KVENFGDSL
-767 AKKELTG
+767 A
-774 LESEFEKIGIAK
+774 
-786 IKKILTDTV
+786 DV
-795 DDLVE
+795 
-800 TKFKDFDEALPEI
+800 
-813 YKIVNLQI
+813 YKIVYLQI

-853 YKNEAYQLF
+853 YKNEAFKLF
-862 EKFINSINSQFAR
+862 DGFISKINSQFAR
-875 RILKIRAVAKPKEVK
+875 RILKIRAVRRQEAPKQATNDEEIDELLTGDREMDETEVK
-890 KMETNS
+890 KEQKPQIVKEFEERKQRT
-896 DEIDEVSN
+896 IA
-904 ETREMDTS
+904 TS
-912 APKVNIQNSRV
+912 ASEPSSPK
-923 LRELE
+923 
-928 QAARKNLQTND
+928 
-939 TTVGNTQ
+939 Q
-946 SNKHIIKRNDPC
+946 STSKIGRNDPC

-972 NSPKHKGS
+972 NSPQHKA

>member
-1 MIMIKGI
+1 MKN
-8 FSRFLNPNQRAFKE
+8 FLSRFFNPNKNAIRKVEPIVEEILSKEDYYKDIPVEEMRKE
-22 VEPLV
+22 VE
-27 DEILAKEDE
+27 K
-36 YKDKDIK
+36 
-43 VMREQVETI
+43 M
-52 RKELKELID
+52 RKELGILIEK
-61 TIPPMA
+61 IPVVA
-67 RMPLAN
+67 RIPLAT
-73 EEFKKYDSTEKK
+73 EEFKKYKDIDNQVYEK
-85 IRDLL
+85 L
-90 QSNVVD
+90 QSYKVD
-96 FFAMLREINRRKLGK
+96 LFAMLREINRRKFGK
-111 PHYPVQLKAATILAK
+111 PHYKVQLIAATILAN
-126 GHSLTELRTGEGKT
+126 GHNLTELRTGEGKT
-140 QVFHLPAALYGLTGR
+140 QVFHLPAALYGLTNR

-183 SVGVIT
+183 TVGIIT
-189 PQASYKFV
+189 PDASYKFI
-197 PDDQLKATKGADAQ
+197 PDNELKATKGEQAV
-211 KERDNLDISK
+211 KEREGLDVAK

-227 INLIECSKKEAYEQ
+227 VNLVECSKQEAYKQ

-260 VFDIEE
+260 VFDINE
-266 RVQKELY
+266 RVQTELY

-300 SNDLYEKFAK
+300 SNDLYQQFAS
-310 VVKNLKVDKHYNVDE
+310 VVKKLKKDDDYNVDE
-325 KVRSVTL
+325 KLRSVTL
-332 TDEGVEYVENL
+332 TDEGVDKVEKL
-343 LGVKNLWEDYRLAHH
+343 MGIKNLWEDYRLAHH

-366 VLYRVDD
+366 VLYKKDV
-373 DYLIKDGEILIVD
+373 DYLTKDGEVLIVD

-404 AIEAKESVEIKRES
+404 AIEAKEGVEIKRES

-438 GSGTILTEAEEFYKI
+438 GSGTIMTEAEEFYKI

-461 PTNQP
+461 PTNKP
-466 IIREDLTDKVYKD
+466 IIREDRTDKVFKT
-479 RKAKFNAVAEA
+479 RKAKFNATVDQIIE
-490 IVEIHKTG
+490 VHKTG
-498 QPILVGTASIEDSE
+498 QPVLVGTASIEDSE
-512 YLSGILDKKNVEH
+512 YLSGLLDKQGIEH

-536 ASIVANAGLKNAVT
+536 ATIVAKAGNKSAVT

-565 EGVTDLGGLYIIGTQ
+565 EGVVDLGGLFIIGTQ

-600 PGITQFYT
+600 PGVSQFFT

-616 IQGGEI
+616 IQGGEV
-622 VSKLMTA
+622 VSRLMTA
-629 TKLPDDMPIE
+629 TKLPEDLPIE

-645 SIETAQKK
+645 TIETAQKK

-660 TRKRVVDYDNVINQQ
+660 IRKRVVDYDNVINQQ

-684 NILSLSADALNKDEK
+684 NILKLSGEASDNNDE
-699 EKSKEALETIR
+699 EKKKKAVI
-710 LKIKDL
+710 KIKKKISKLLEDEVDMIVEDHFSNQKNDKADL
-716 LTQEVEFLIN
+716 DQLI
-726 EHFIEQRE
+726 
-734 DKIDKIKLINDFA
+734 KDFA
-747 DLAVDRDIIKSYE
+747 DLANDSELITTFSKLTGKKASKSDILNLKSELEGLDIGGITKLLKNIIKE
-760 KVSGTKL
+760 VL
-767 AKKELTG
+767 NKK
-774 LESEFEKIGIAK
+774 
-786 IKKILTDTV
+786 
-795 DDLVE
+795 
-800 TKFKDFDEALPEI
+800 FDEFDKALPEI

-853 YKNEAYQLF
+853 YKNEAFIIF
-862 EKFINSINSQFAR
+862 EKFISTINSQFAR
-875 RILKIRAVAKPKEVK
+875 RILKIRAVAKQRQEN
-890 KMETNS
+890 EELATNEE
-896 DEIDEVSN
+896 EIEDVSTG
-904 ETREMDTS
+904 TREMLPEDS
-912 APKVNIQNSRV
+912 LVN
-923 LRELE
+923 LRKPNEA
-928 QAARKNLQTND
+928 QIHTNKD
-939 TTVGNTQ
+939 DGISIKQ
-946 SNKHIIKRNDPC
+946 KKQHIGRNDPC

-972 NSPKHKGS
+972 NSPKHRI

>member
-1 MIMIKGI
+1 MKGI
-8 FSRFLNPNQRAFKE
+8 FSKLLNPNQRAINQVKPL
-22 VEPLV
+22 VEEILSRENMVQSLSVEEMKNIVIRMRSEINPLV
-27 DEILAKEDE
+27 DKIPEI
-36 YKDKDIK
+36 
-43 VMREQVETI
+43 
-52 RKELKELID
+52 
-61 TIPPMA
+61 A

-73 EEFKKYDSTEKK
+73 EEFKKYEGIEKE
-85 IRDLL
+85 IYTIL
-90 QSNVVD
+90 QNNMVE
-96 FFAMLREINRRKLGK
+96 FFSILRELNRRKLGK
-111 PHYPVQLKAATILAK
+111 PHFPVQLTAAAILAK

-174 GHAFADLGI
+174 GHAFSDLGI
-183 SVGVIT
+183 TVGVIT
-189 PQASYKFV
+189 PQAAYKFIS
-197 PDDQLKATKGADAQ
+197 DEELKSAKGEEAVR
-211 KERDNLDISK
+211 EREKIDIAK

-227 INLIECSKKEAYEQ
+227 VNLLECPKKEAYEQ
-241 DVLYATNNE
+241 DVVYATNNE

-260 VFDIEE
+260 VFDLGE

-300 SNDLYEKFAK
+300 SNDLYEQFANIAGK
-310 VVKNLKVDKHYNVDE
+310 LKVDEHYNVDE

-332 TDEGVEYVENL
+332 TDEGVDHVEKL
-343 LGVKNLWEDYRLAHH
+343 IGVNNLWEDYRLAHH

-366 VLYRVDD
+366 VLYKNND
-373 DYLIKDGEILIVD
+373 DYIIKDNEVLIVD

-453 YNLDSFEI
+453 YGLDSFEI
-461 PTNQP
+461 PTNKE
-466 IIREDLTDKVYKD
+466 IIREDMVDKVYKN
-479 RKAKFNAVAEA
+479 RKAKFDAVVGQIEN
-490 IVEIHKTG
+490 IHATG
-498 QPILVGTASIEDSE
+498 QPLLIGTASIEDSE
-512 YLSGILDKKNVEH
+512 YLSGLLDKKGIEH

-536 ASIVANAGLKNAVT
+536 AVIVAKAGNKDAVT

-565 EGVTDLGGLYIIGTQ
+565 DGVRELGGLFIVGTQ

-600 PGITQFYT
+600 PGATQFFT

-616 IQGGEI
+616 IQGGEV
-622 VSKLMTA
+622 VSKLMSA
-629 TKLPDDMPIE
+629 TRIPEDMPIE
-639 SKIIGR
+639 SRIIGR

-660 TRKRVVDYDNVINQQ
+660 TRKRLVDYDNVINQQ

-684 NILSLSADALNKDEK
+684 NLLKLTSDALDKDNV
-699 EKSKEALETIR
+699 EKSKENQELIKKKITEVLE
-710 LKIKDL
+710 
-716 LTQEVEFLIN
+716 QEVEVLVN
-726 EHFIEQRE
+726 EHFVEQRE
-734 DKIDKIKLINDFA
+734 DNIDKSKLVNDFA
-747 DLAVDRDIIKSYE
+747 DLATDSELVKTYLEIKGVKSSKKDLEIFKEDFRQKSINGVKSSLKEVIIR
-760 KVSGTKL
+760 L
-767 AKKELTG
+767 AE
-774 LESEFEKIGIAK
+774 
-786 IKKILTDTV
+786 KKIQ
-795 DDLVE
+795 E
-800 TKFKDFDEALPEI
+800 FGESLPEI

-853 YKNEAYQLF
+853 YKNEAFILF
-862 EKFINSINSQFAR
+862 EQFINSINSQFAR
-875 RILKIRAVAKPKEVK
+875 RILKIRTVKTQRREEEIETNQSSINDVNTGDREMKPINVVEELKAKAIKNIRTNQEEKLQSQSVK
-890 KMETNS
+890 K
-896 DEIDEVSN
+896 V
-904 ETREMDTS
+904 
-912 APKVNIQNSRV
+912 
-923 LRELE
+923 
-928 QAARKNLQTND
+928 
-939 TTVGNTQ
+939 
-946 SNKHIIKRNDPC
+946 IKRNELC

-972 NSPKHKGS
+972 NSPKHRHN

>member
-1 MIMIKGI
+1 MKKF
-8 FSRFLNPNQRAFKE
+8 FSKLFNPNIKAIKI
-22 VEPLV
+22 VEPVVQNVLNN
-27 DEILAKEDE
+27 EEE
-36 YKDKDIK
+36 YKGKSIEEMAERIK
-43 VMREQVETI
+43 EI
-52 RKELKELID
+52 RAELKEDID
-61 TIPPMA
+61 KIPAMA

-73 EEFKKYDSTEKK
+73 EEYKKYADIDKK
-85 IRDLL
+85 IQSKL
-90 QSNVVD
+90 QTHVVEV
-96 FFAMLREINRRKLGK
+96 FSILRELNRRKLGK
-111 PHYPVQLKAATILAK
+111 PHYPVQLTAAAILAK

-174 GHAFADLGI
+174 GHAFSDVGI

-197 PDDQLKATKGADAQ
+197 PDKELKAVKGEEAHNDRQ
-211 KERDNLDISK
+211 KLDVSK

-227 INLIECSKKEAYEQ
+227 INLIECPKKEAYEQ

-260 VFDIEE
+260 VYNIEE

-300 SNDLYEKFAK
+300 SNDLYQQFATI
-310 VVKNLKVDKHYNVDE
+310 VKKLKIEQHFNVDE
-325 KVRSVTL
+325 KTRSVTL
-332 TDEGVEYVENL
+332 TDEGVDYVEKL
-343 LGVKNLWEDYRLAHH
+343 MGVKNLWEDYRLAHH

-366 VLYRVDD
+366 VLYKKDD
-373 DYLIKDGEILIVD
+373 EYLIKDGEVLIVD

-404 AIEAKESVEIKRES
+404 AIEAKEGVEIKRES

-423 ITFQNYFKLYKILSG
+423 ITFQNYFKLYKVLTG
-438 GSGTILTEAEEFYKI
+438 GSGTIMTEAEEFYKI
-453 YNLDSFEI
+453 YGLDSFEI
-461 PTNQP
+461 PTNRD
-466 IIREDLTDKVYKD
+466 IIREDKTDKVYKN
-479 RKAKFNAVAEA
+479 RKSKFDAVAN
-490 IVEIHKTG
+490 EIEEINKNG

-512 YLSGILDKKNVEH
+512 YLSGILDKKKIEH
-525 EVLNAKFHERE
+525 EVLNAKFHDRE
-536 ASIVANAGLKNAVT
+536 AAIVAKAGEKDAVT

-565 EGVTDLGGLYIIGTQ
+565 DGVKELGGLYIIGTQ

-600 PGITQFYT
+600 PGVTQFFT

-616 IQGGEI
+616 IQGGEV
-622 VSKLMTA
+622 VSRLMTA
-629 TKLPDDMPIE
+629 TRLPDDMPIE

-645 SIETAQKK
+645 SIENAQKK
-653 MEGAHFD
+653 MEGSHFD
-660 TRKRVVDYDNVINQQ
+660 MRKRVVDYDNVINQQ

-684 NILSLSADALNKDEK
+684 NILKLSEEALDHEDIELK
-699 EKSKEALETIR
+699 EKATEEMKAKIIEMLE
-710 LKIKDL
+710 D
-716 LTQEVEFLIN
+716 EVEN
-726 EHFIEQRE
+726 MVNDHFIESRE
-734 DKIDKIKLINDFA
+734 DSIDREKLINDFA
-747 DLAVDRDIIKSYE
+747 DLAVDSDLISAFQKVYKDKIKENTKIKS
-760 KVSGTKL
+760 L
-767 AKKELTG
+767 QD
-774 LESEFEKIGIAK
+774 IGQVIAK
-786 IKKILTDTV
+786 HSIDEIKEM
-795 DDLVE
+795 LVE
-800 TKFKDFDEALPEI
+800 TIASLFEQKVGEYKEALPEI
-813 YKIVNLQI
+813 YKIVSLQI

-853 YKNEAYQLF
+853 YKNEAFVTF
-862 EKFINSINSQFAR
+862 EKFISSINSQFAR
-875 RILKIRAVAKPKEVK
+875 RILKIRAVSKAPEPKK
-890 KMETNS
+890 LKTNT
-896 DEIDEVSN
+896 DEIDDISEG
-904 ETREMDTS
+904 TREMATE
-912 APKVNIQNSRV
+912 KVLNVLKSKVQKNQNLST
-923 LRELE
+923 
-928 QAARKNLQTND
+928 NLGERTA
-939 TTVGNTQ
+939 TKIK
-946 SNKHIIKRNDPC
+946 KHEIGRNEPC

-972 NSPKHKGS
+972 NSPKHKV